1 MTLEHVFVNIQNL
14 TLRRYLAQLA
24 TELELAGN
32 RPSTDSSGIMSRHL
46 LMAGN

>member
-1 MTLEHVFVNIQNL
+1 MTIEHVFVNLQIL

-32 RPSTDSSGIMSRHL
+32 LQRTQ
-46 LMAGN
+46 AG